1 MTSSEPPG
9 YAPRGVYLI
18 TPALQNATASTDS
31 VAEFEDD
38 SGRGEGEDVGSR
50 DVVKLA
56 LIIRNIENPTT
67 KPIDK
72 EIAVPDHLVA
82 DIVFVCVFSIRI
94 SGSKAILYK
103 RKRLLI

>member
-38 SGRGEGEDVGSR
+38 SGRGEGEDVGEQR
-50 DVVKLA
+50 CCK
-56 LIIRNIENPTT
+56 TC
-67 KPIDK
+67 IDYQ
-72 EIAVPDHLVA
+72 E
-82 DIVFVCVFSIRI
+82 
-94 SGSKAILYK
+94 Y
-103 RKRLLI
+103 

>member
-38 SGRGEGEDVGSR
+38 SGRGEGEDVSR
-50 DVVKLA
+50 TEML
-56 LIIRNIENPTT
+56 
-67 KPIDK
+67 
-72 EIAVPDHLVA
+72 
-82 DIVFVCVFSIRI
+82 
-94 SGSKAILYK
+94 
-103 RKRLLI
+103 